1 MRFFLFLMLFPILSF
16 SQESFSYK
24 TNKQQTFN
32 IRPGAEKVFHYIK
45 MDKQH
50 IVNNTLFVI
59 DENTQK
65 LIIPENGFYEIEASF
80 HFNPSTS
87 VIKFNRGG
95 VNFGVVQIAEGVE
108 QYVAATRKSFDQ
120 DNQDKFSRI
129 EVYPTIVYLQK
140 DAVIAPAI
148 SSGLLANVLL
158 GCEIGCTRKNKNC
171 VSFSMN
177 IKLISDEDGF
187 QRYY

>member
-1 MRFFLFLMLFPILSF
+1 MRFFLFLIFFPILGF

-24 TNKQQTFN
+24 THKQQVFN
-32 IRPGAEKVFHYIK
+32 IRPGADKVFHYIK
-45 MDKQH
+45 MDKQD
-50 IVNNTLFVI
+50 IVSNSLFVI

-65 LIIPENGFYEIEASF
+65 LVIPENGFYEITASF

-120 DNQDKFSRI
+120 DNQDLFSRI
-129 EVYPTIVYLQK
+129 EVYPTIVYLTK

-148 SSGLLANVLL
+148 SSGLLGNPLLSSVL
-158 GCEIGCTRKNKNC
+158 GCPRKDKNC

-177 IKLISDEDGF
+177 IKLISDEDSF